1 MISYIVSMDNS
12 YALMSNF
19 IGFLTPV
26 LTHDDEVIIVSD
38 GCDNY
43 STLEYIKDLSKSD
56 LRFQLIELKEK
67 CGFSKAN
74 NIGVKASKYENLV
87 FINTDIFLT
96 CNCISNM
103 INMLNTSENIAAVQP
118 LLLYPQNGLVQSTG
132 HVFSKV
138 KSGQLFA
145 MRNYK
150 ESLIHISAPRQALTM
165 ALCAVKKSI
174 FLEMGAFNEEY
185 YNSHEGMELTLK
197 MTIAG
202 YTCMYCADAVAYH
215 CSGLARTKIPF
226 DISRQRAYFYQQW
239 ENYISSDLE
248 SYLSQQITSDMAS
261 KKYIVY
267 NISSSTNWKRILEFL
282 KIDYTKEILSKER
295 FTSSINLYDC
305 ISFTS
310 LYHPVPFLFLCDS
323 FTQIASNYNWIKN
336 RNNPNDIIMDL
347 NGNVLK
353 MLLLIGGNYG

>member
-26 LTHDDEVIIVSD
+26 LTQDDEVIILSD
-38 GCDNY
+38 GCDSY
-43 STLEYIKDLSKSD
+43 STLEYIKNLVKTDP
-56 LRFQLIELKEK
+56 RFQLIELKEK

-74 NIGVKASKYENLV
+74 NIGVNASKYEYLV
-87 FINTDIFLT
+87 FINTDIFPT
-96 CNCISNM
+96 CDCISNM
-103 INMLNTSENIAAVQP
+103 INMLNKSENIAAVQP

-145 MRNYK
+145 MRNYR
-150 ESLIHISAPRQALTM
+150 EPLVHISAPRQALTM

-174 FLEMGAFNEEY
+174 FCEMDGFNEEY

-202 YTCMYCADAVAYH
+202 YICMYCADAVAYH
-215 CSGLARTKIPF
+215 CSGLARDKIPF

-239 ENYISSDLE
+239 ANYITNDLE
-248 SYLSQQITSDMAS
+248 IYLSQQINSDMAS
-261 KKYIVY
+261 ERYIVY
-267 NISSSTNWKRILEFL
+267 NISSSTDWKRILEIL
-282 KIDYTKEILSKER
+282 KINYTKEILSKDR
-295 FTSSINLYDC
+295 FASSINLYDC

-310 LYHPVPFLFLCDS
+310 LYHPVPYLFLCDS
-323 FTQIASNYNWIKN
+323 FTQISSNYNWIKN
-336 RNNPNDIIMDL
+336 RNNPNDIVMDL
-347 NGNVLK
+347 NGNILK
-353 MLLLIGGNYG
+353 LISLIGE